1 MTASKAASY
10 NALEITRRTTF
21 QASAT
26 VKRFLPGLLGL
37 LGLLAWAFPLSA
49 PAQAAGTVLQAE
61 IRGPIHGVTA
71 EYLKRAVEK
80 ANADGAELLVITMD
94 TPGGLVSS
102 TEEIIQSILGSRT
115 PVAILV
121 APSGASATSAG
132 FYITLSS
139 DIAAMAKGTRI
150 GAAHPV
156 TAFGDNDKEN
166 IMMQKAE
173 NDLAAQA
180 RSIAENRHRNV
191 EVAEKIVR
199 DSISLTNN
207 EAIDQHLVDLISDS
221 VPDLVSQLDG
231 RTIQRFD
238 GSETTLDLAGA
249 TVEKFE
255 MTTRQ
260 KILAVIS
267 DPTISFLLFIVGV
280 LGLYLEFTHPG
291 LILPGV
297 VGGIS
302 LLLFAISAQILP
314 LNLFGLLLIGLGI
327 GLLILEIKV
336 TSYGLLTVGG
346 VVSITVGFL
355 TLFEGPIPSM
365 RLPLIAILPS
375 SLTVALIMAFLTHR
389 VIRAQLW
396 KVSTGAEGL
405 AGEIGTTLTEIA
417 PDGRVFVHGEYW
429 NAHAKETI
437 AAGRKVKVVAVKDML
452 IEVEPAE

>member
-1 MTASKAASY
+1 LTGSKAAFY
-10 NALEITRRTTF
+10 NDCGILWRTIF
-21 QASAT
+21 QAKAP
-26 VKRFLPGLLGL
+26 VKRFLPCFLGVLAAAHLLP
-37 LGLLAWAFPLSA
+37 ASA
-49 PAQAAGTVLQAE
+49 LAAGEVLQAE
-61 IRGPIHGVTA
+61 IRGPIHGVTS
-71 EYLKRAVEK
+71 EYIARAVEK

-115 PVAILV
+115 PIAVLV

-132 FYITLSS
+132 FYIALSS
-139 DIAAMAKGTRI
+139 DVIAMARGTRI

-156 TAFGDNDKEN
+156 TAFGDNNKEN

-180 RSIAENRHRNV
+180 RSIAESRHRNV

-199 DSISLTNN
+199 DSISLTNS
-207 EAIDQHLVDLISDS
+207 EAIDQNLVDLISDS
-221 VPDLVSQLDG
+221 VPDLLGQLDG
-231 RTIQRFD
+231 RTIKRFD
-238 GSETTLDLAGA
+238 GSEVTLKLAGA
-249 TVEKFE
+249 SVETFA
-255 MTTRQ
+255 MSTRQ

-267 DPTISFLLFIVGV
+267 DPTVSFVLFIVGV

-291 LILPGV
+291 MIVPGI
-297 VGGIS
+297 VGGVS

-346 VVSITVGFL
+346 VVSITLGFL

-375 SLTVALIMAFLTHR
+375 SLMVALIMAFLTHR

-396 KVSTGAEGL
+396 KVSTGVEGL
-405 AGEIGTTLTEIA
+405 AGEVGTALTEIA

-437 AAGRKVKVVAVKDML
+437 AAGRRVKVVAVKDML